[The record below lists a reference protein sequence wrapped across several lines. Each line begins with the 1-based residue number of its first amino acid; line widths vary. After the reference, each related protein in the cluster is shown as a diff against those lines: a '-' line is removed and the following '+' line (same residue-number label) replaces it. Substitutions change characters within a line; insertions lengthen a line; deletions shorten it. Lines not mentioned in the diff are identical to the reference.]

1 MKLFS
6 TILLISNLEIIERMK
21 KKKNKKQ
28 AIWEY
33 KCKPDIRKKSK
44 LSLIANYRA
53 THL

>member
-6 TILLISNLEIIERMK
+6 TILLISNLEIIERM

>member
-6 TILLISNLEIIERMK
+6 TILLISNLGIIERMK
-21 KKKNKKQ
+21 KKKKQ

>member
-21 KKKNKKQ
+21 KKKKRQ